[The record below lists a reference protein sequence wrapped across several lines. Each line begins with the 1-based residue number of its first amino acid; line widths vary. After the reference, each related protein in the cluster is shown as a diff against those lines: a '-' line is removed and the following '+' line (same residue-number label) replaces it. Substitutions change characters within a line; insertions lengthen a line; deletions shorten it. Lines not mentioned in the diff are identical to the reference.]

1 MYLKS
6 IEMQGFKSFA
16 NKIHF
21 DFRQGITAIVG
32 PNGSGKSNVADA
44 VRWVLGEQSAKEL
57 RGAKMEDV
65 IFAGT
70 QNRKP
75 LGFASVSITFDNAD
89 HVLQI
94 DYDEVTVTRRVYRSG
109 ESEYKINGNV
119 CRLKDIQELFYDT
132 GIGQEGYSIIGQGQI
147 EKILSGKPEERRELF
162 DEAAGIVKF
171 KRRKAE
177 AVRKLE
183 KEQDSLT
190 RVDDILAELTK
201 QVGPLE
207 EESKKAKEYLGLRDT
222 LKKYDVNS
230 FLIQNDQLRAG
241 LSENGKLLAAAE
253 SQVADAKK
261 ELETTRSE
269 YDKAEEE
276 IAALEKSIHEKEEKQ
291 NEISVNLERLSGSR
305 NLSNEQLDA
314 AAQDLAAAQS
324 KADAAQEALKKAE
337 EESVQLEEQRT
348 QMSAS
353 LSEYRKSQKD
363 LEEKQAAAEQ
373 DIRETEAAIERC
385 SAQVIAGLSASSETT
400 AQIREQETLKSQYG
414 IRKATLQNRIVQRK
428 TQEKEQNNVVSSFEK
443 ELQELKEESAET
455 EKRIKK
461 HSDDLAS
468 LRLEE
473 SKAQDSLN
481 RMTSEFHREKSRAEA
496 LSAIAERYDGY
507 GNAVRRIMQMKDKKS
522 GIRGVVA
529 DLIQVEKR
537 YETAVETALGGAIQ
551 NIVTDSEG
559 TAKDLIRFLK
569 ETHAGRATF
578 LPLDALTVR
587 GTIEG
592 TPALQE
598 TGAIGVASDL
608 VTFAPEYKVLARFLL
623 GRVLIADTID
633 NALKI
638 ARKYRYSL
646 RIVTLEGEQLNPG
659 GSMTGGAF
667 KTAGN
672 LLGRRREIETAEA
685 NVKRLT
691 ESIQKLRQSSEERRN
706 RQAETRRALEQDQT
720 RLQEIRIAAN
730 TAGMNLKQ
738 ASEKKDEIVTLY
750 SGNGDEV
757 RDLTEKIAAIDRA
770 LAGKQQKLQELREE
784 GAARKKEQEELARE
798 RSRKEETL
806 NALREAGQK
815 LKLTYAS
822 TLQKEEFLGENR
834 KRIQEQK
841 NQLAGE
847 IQEAKKKISE
857 AQEQKE
863 TLQEQIRQIS
873 LSCAAGEKEQASLAG
888 ELDDLRKRRDTAR
901 EKNKT
906 FFERREQI
914 SSDMNDMEKEVFRL
928 SSRKEKL
935 EETLSQLS
943 DYMWNEYEL
952 TYSSASAMRDPELT
966 VLSKLKKDIAQ
977 CRQSIKALGSVN
989 VNAIAQYKEVSGR
1002 YEFLTAQHDD
1012 LVKAAASLQ
1021 KIIGDLDDGM
1031 RRQFREKFRIIQNE
1045 FNRVF
1050 KELFGGGNG
1059 TILLDETEDIL
1070 EAGITVVSQPPGKKL
1085 QNMMQLSGG
1094 EKALTAI
1101 ALLFAIQSLKP
1112 SPFCLL
1118 DEIEAA
1124 LDDANVSRFADYL
1137 HRLTDHTQFIVIT
1150 HRRGTMNAADRLY
1163 GITMQ
1168 EKGVSTLVSVDLISN
1183 ELDEEEQKGA

>member
-21 DFRQGITAIVG
+21 DFKQGITAIVG

-70 QNRKP
+70 ENRKP
-75 LGFASVSITFDNAD
+75 LGFASVSITFDNSD

-94 DYDEVTVTRRVYRSG
+94 EYDEVKVTRRVYRSG
-109 ESEYKINGNV
+109 ESEYKINGNT

-177 AVRKLE
+177 AVKKLE

-190 RVDDILAELTK
+190 RVDDILAELEK
-201 QVGPLE
+201 QVGPLKT
-207 EESKKAKEYLGLRDT
+207 ESDNAKQYLGLRDR
-222 LKKYDVNS
+222 LKKADVNS
-230 FLIQNDQLRAG
+230 FLIQNEQLRSEIAENTKN
-241 LSENGKLLAAAE
+241 LSQAE
-253 SQVADAKK
+253 SQVADAKRDLDLTK
-261 ELETTRSE
+261 EE

-276 IAALEKSIHEKEEKQ
+276 IAALETSIQEKEAAR
-291 NEISVNLERLSGSR
+291 NEVSVNLERLSGSKS
-305 NLSNEQLDA
+305 LAKQQLDEELKSLDEAGKTQKQALEQLD
-314 AAQDLAAAQS
+314 
-324 KADAAQEALKKAE
+324 KARREV
-337 EESVQLEEQRT
+337 SSLEEQRQDMT
-348 QMSAS
+348 SS
-353 LSEYRKSQKD
+353 LDAYRSSQKELENKSQD
-363 LEEKQAAAEQ
+363 AE
-373 DIRETEAAIERC
+373 REIQKTEEAARSVQSEIM
-385 SAQVIAGLSASSETT
+385 AGLSEASDTT
-400 AQIREQETLKSQYG
+400 AEIREQETLKSQYG

-428 TQEKEQNNVVSSFEK
+428 TQEKEQSGVVSSFEK
-443 ELQELKEESAET
+443 ELADLQQEAAVNARQVREKSDELNDLRIEEA
-455 EKRIKK
+455 
-461 HSDDLAS
+461 
-468 LRLEE
+468 
-473 SKAQDSLN
+473 KAQESLS
-481 RMTSEFHREKSRAEA
+481 RLQDEYHREKSRAEA

-507 GNAVRRIMQMKDKKS
+507 GNAVRRIMQMKEKEP

-529 DLIQVEKR
+529 DLIQVDKK

-551 NIVTDSEG
+551 NIVTDSET
-559 TAKDLIRFLK
+559 TAKNLIRFLK
-569 ETHAGRATF
+569 ESHAGRATF

-592 TPALQE
+592 NPALSE
-598 TGAIGVASDL
+598 AGAIGVASDL
-608 VTFAPEYKVLARFLL
+608 VSFAPEYKVLARFLL
-623 GRVLIADTID
+623 GRVLIADNID

-667 KTAGN
+667 RNAGN
-672 LLGRRREIETAEA
+672 LLGRRREIETAQK
-685 NVKRLT
+685 NVFNLT
-691 ESIQKLRQSSEERRN
+691 QQINRIHQQSEERKEKMT
-706 RQAETRRALEQDQT
+706 AARRAFEQLQT
-720 RLQEIRIAAN
+720 RSQEIRLSAN
-730 TAGMNLKQ
+730 TAEINLKQ
-738 ASEKKDEIVTLY
+738 ASEKKDEIVSLY

-757 RDLTEKIAAIDRA
+757 RDLTEKIAAIDRI
-770 LAGKQQKLQELREE
+770 LSEKQDSLQKAKETGRLLKEKAEQLDKERAEKEKQLEELREE
-784 GAARKKEQEELARE
+784 A
-798 RSRKEETL
+798 
-806 NALREAGQK
+806 QK
-815 LKLTYAS
+815 LKLSYSS
-822 TLQKEEFLGENR
+822 TLQKEEFIGQNLSR
-834 KRIQEQK
+834 
-841 NQLAGE
+841 LTGE
-847 IQEAKKKISE
+847 IRSLEKTEENCAQLISASKEKRQKKE
-857 AQEQKE
+857 EE
-863 TLQEQIRQIS
+863 IRQIT
-873 LSCAAGEKEQASLAG
+873 LSEEEGKKQGEQLSG
-888 ELDDLRKRRDTAR
+888 ELSSLKEKRDLVR
-901 EKNKT
+901 EKNKK

-914 SSDMNDMEKEVFRL
+914 SDDLNTMNKEVFRL
-928 SSRKEKL
+928 TSRKEKL
-935 EETLSQLS
+935 EGSLSELS

-952 TYSSASAMRDPELT
+952 TYNTAVSMRDPELSS
-966 VLSKLKKDIAQ
+966 LNKLKKDIAQ
-977 CRQSIKALGSVN
+977 CRADIRALGSVN
-989 VNAIAQYKEVSGR
+989 VNAIAQYKEVSER
-1002 YEFLTAQHDD
+1002 YEFMKTQHDD
-1012 LVKAAASLQ
+1012 LVKAAESLK

-1059 TILLDETEDIL
+1059 TLLLDETDDIL

-1124 LDDANVSRFADYL
+1124 LDDANVARFADYL

-1168 EKGVSTLVSVDLISN
+1168 EKGISTLVSVDLISD
-1183 ELDEEEQKGA
+1183 ELDKDEQKGA

>member
-21 DFRQGITAIVG
+21 DFRKGITGIVG

-70 QNRKP
+70 QNRRP
-75 LGFASVSITFDNAD
+75 LGFASVSITFDNTD

-94 DYDEVTVTRRVYRSG
+94 EYDEVTVTRRVYRSG
-109 ESEYKINGNV
+109 ESEYRINGNA

-147 EKILSGKPEERRELF
+147 DRILSGKPEDRRELF

-177 AVRKLE
+177 AVKKLE

-190 RVDDILAELTK
+190 RVDDILTELTK

-207 EESKKAKEYLGLRDT
+207 EESRKAKEYLGLRDT
-222 LKKYDVNS
+222 LRKYDVNS
-230 FLIQNDQLRAG
+230 FLIQNDQLRED
-241 LSENGKLLAAAE
+241 LSENGKLLAQAQ
-253 SQVADAKK
+253 SQVADSKK
-261 ELETTRSE
+261 ELETT
-269 YDKAEEE
+269 KAEYEQAEQE
-276 IAALEKSIHEKEEKQ
+276 IAGLERSVQEKEEKR
-291 NEISVNLERLSGSR
+291 NGFSVDLERLTGSR
-305 NLSNEQLDA
+305 NLSAQQLDA
-314 AAQDLAAAQS
+314 AEKDLEEAKVKAGAAG
-324 KADAAQEALKKAE
+324 KALEKAQEQMA
-337 EESVQLEEQRT
+337 QLESQSSE
-348 QMSAS
+348 MAAS
-353 LSEYRKSQKD
+353 LSEYRKSQKE
-363 LEEKQAAAEQ
+363 LEERQAAAEQ
-373 DIRETEAAIERC
+373 EIRDTEKAAEDC
-385 SAQVIAGLSASSETT
+385 SAQVIAGLSAVSDTT
-400 AQIREQETLKSQYG
+400 ARIREQETLRDQYG

-428 TQEKEQNNVVSSFEK
+428 TQEKEQSSVVSSFEK
-443 ELQELKEESAET
+443 ELEGLKREASET
-455 EKRIKK
+455 EKEIQ
-461 HSDDLAS
+461 HHTDELTA
-468 LRLEE
+468 LRRKEVQTQE
-473 SKAQDSLN
+473 NLN
-481 RMTSEFHREKSRAEA
+481 RMTGEFHREKSRAEA

-507 GNAVRRIMQMKDKKS
+507 GNAVRRIMQIKDRQP

-529 DLIQVEKR
+529 DLIKVEKR

-551 NIVTDSEG
+551 NIVTDSES
-559 TAKDLIRFLK
+559 TAKSLIQFLK
-569 ETHAGRATF
+569 ESHAGRATF

-592 TPALQE
+592 SPALSE
-598 TGAIGVASDL
+598 PGAVGAASDL
-608 VTFAPEYKVLARFLL
+608 VTFAPEYRVLARFLL
-623 GRVLIADTID
+623 GRVLVADTID

-638 ARKYRYSL
+638 ARKYHYSL

-672 LLGRRREIETAEA
+672 LLGRRREIESAEEM
-685 NVKRLT
+685 VRKLT
-691 ESIQKLRQSSEERRN
+691 ETIEKLRRDAEEIKTRQTQS
-706 RQAETRRALEQDQT
+706 RRALEKSQT
-720 RLQEIRIAAN
+720 SLQELRLAAN

-738 ASEKKDEIVTLY
+738 ASEKKDEIVSLY

-757 RDLTEKIAAIDRA
+757 RDLTEKISAIDETLSA
-770 LAGKQQKLQELREE
+770 LQQKQQELKKRDSALKEKQEALSRERTGKEAALTALREE
-784 GAARKKEQEELARE
+784 
-798 RSRKEETL
+798 S
-806 NALREAGQK
+806 QK

-834 KRIQEQK
+834 KRLQDEKEQ
-841 NQLAGE
+841 LTAR
-847 IQEAKKKISE
+847 IQEARAQIAE
-857 AQEQKE
+857 AADRKE
-863 TLQEQIRQIS
+863 KMQEQIRQTS
-873 LSCAAGEKEQASLAG
+873 ATLKAGEKEKEALAQ
-888 ELDDLRKRRDTAR
+888 ELEELQKKRDKAR
-901 EKNKT
+901 EKNRT

-914 SSDMNDMEKEVFRL
+914 SSDLSDMEKEVFRL
-928 SSRKEKL
+928 TSRKEKL
-935 EETLSQLS
+935 DETLSQLS

-952 TYSSASAMRDPELT
+952 TYSSAAAMRDPELT
-966 VLSKLKKDIAQ
+966 SLPKLKKDIAQ
-977 CRQSIKALGSVN
+977 CRQNIRALGSVN

-1002 YEFLTAQHDD
+1002 YEFLRAQHDD

-1059 TILLDETEDIL
+1059 TLLLDETDDIL

-1124 LDDANVSRFADYL
+1124 LDDANVARFAEYL

-1168 EKGVSTLVSVDLISN
+1168 EKGVSTLVSVDLISD
-1183 ELDEEEQKGA
+1183 ELDREEQKGA